1 MSTDRTDATG
11 TAPLRAAHTRALVLA
26 GEAVAAVR
34 PADLARPTPCGD
46 WTLGDLLGHMIG
58 RNHAMA
64 SAALGAGPDLAL
76 WADRPCGDDPAGALA
91 ESAAVLEA
99 ALDEAA
105 ADGRPFWLPE
115 IRDGGPFPAELA
127 LSFHFLD
134 TVAHAWDVS
143 ASLGRPQPCPPEL
156 AGLLLTVAARVPH
169 GPEFRGPGRQFGE
182 RLAHPDDAPPFEHA
196 LALLGRD
203 PHWTPGR

>member
-1 MSTDRTDATG
+1 MSTDAIGAVDAAGIRT
-11 TAPLRAAHTRALVLA
+11 AHSHALVLA
-26 GEAVAAVR
+26 GDAVADVR
-34 PADLARPTPCGD
+34 PSDLGRPTPCED
-46 WTLGDLLGHMIG
+46 WTLGDLLGHMAG

-64 SAALGAGPDLAL
+64 AAALGAGPDLAL
-76 WADRPCGDDPAGALA
+76 WVDRPCGDDPAGTLA

-105 ADGRPFWLPE
+105 PGGRPFWLPE
-115 IRDGGPFPAELA
+115 IRDGGPFPPELA

-134 TVAHAWDVS
+134 TLVHAWDVS

-156 AGLLLTVAARVPH
+156 AALLLTVASRVPP
-169 GPEFRGPGRQFGE
+169 GPDFRGPGRQFAVRRGE
-182 RLAHPDDAPPFEHA
+182 PDGAAPFERA

-203 PHWTPGR
+203 PHWAPAR